1 MACVQRA
8 RGNVGRHTVAVAVL
22 RPGTLAGTAA
32 FLHAPPRQF
41 EASASTVAGAA
52 HECIVIQIMPR
63 HGSVAAALV
72 RVRSAPCSPRAWPS
86 TIAGHCVHG
95 CALAGLIVSG
105 RQRRRVRNETGAAG
119 TIRRVPSHAKN
130 LVCSVTNVPGT
141 VRNLETGAMSSI
153 AAAKLCG
160 RTRGQVHRGQED
172 SRREQ
177 RGGHREDL
185 HGRSRASDGVEE
197 IYGDCSEK
205 QGRRLESARSP
216 SLVQKNLKRGI
227 FTTIRPF
234 R

>member
-1 MACVQRA
+1 MGIWAWPALLGAHLGAFASSNLDLVAGAILGGRGCRYREMLFVSLAMACVQRA

-160 RTRGQVHRGQED
+160 RTRGQVHRG
-172 SRREQ
+172 
-177 RGGHREDL
+177 
-185 HGRSRASDGVEE
+185 
-197 IYGDCSEK
+197 
-205 QGRRLESARSP
+205 
-216 SLVQKNLKRGI
+216 
-227 FTTIRPF
+227 
-234 R
+234 